1 MRKGDSM
8 DMLNAAVGAVN
19 NFLWTYIIIVV
30 LVGSGLYFT
39 LSTGVVQL
47 RALPEMV
54 RLLAGDL
61 GRRPSG
67 RKAISSFQ
75 AFCVSTASRVG
86 VGNIAGVA
94 IAIVTGGP
102 GAVFWMWVIAFIGT
116 ATGFVESTL
125 AQIYKIPR
133 GHGLFHGGPAYYIQ
147 NALGQPAV
155 AKLFAILISVTFG
168 LIYVSVQANT
178 IALSMEK
185 AFGID
190 TWVMGGILAALSAA
204 FIFGGIHRIASFTT
218 LLVPFMAG
226 LYLLIA
232 LVIVVMHIDAV
243 PGMFALILH
252 DAFSPQAAVGGG
264 IGTVILTGI
273 RRGLFSNE
281 AGEGS
286 IPNAAATANVTH
298 PAKQGLV
305 QAFGVY
311 VDTWVVCSATA
322 FIVLLTGQYRIG
334 DDSVTG
340 IALAQDSLASVFGGG
355 ASALLAVLIFL
366 FAFSSVV
373 GNYYYGEINIHF
385 FGKNTKTA
393 LFLYRL
399 AVVAMVFFGCIAALG
414 LVWNLADLFMA
425 MICLTNLY
433 AILRLAPYA
442 RMALRDYLA
451 QRAAGKNPVF
461 DPAVLPD
468 RRGIEAWSGE
478 EFHAEKH

>member
-1 MRKGDSM
+1 M
-8 DMLNAAVGAVN
+8 DFFNAMVGSIN
-19 NFLWTYIIIVV
+19 DFLWTYIIIVV
-30 LVGSGLYFT
+30 LVGCGLWFT
-39 LSTGVVQL
+39 VSTGFVQL

-94 IAIVTGGP
+94 IAIVAGGP

-155 AKLFAILISVTFG
+155 AKLFAVLISVTFG

-185 AFGID
+185 AFGIN
-190 TWVMGGILAALSAA
+190 TWLMGAVLAVLAGAV
-204 FIFGGIHRIASFTT
+204 IFGGIQRVATLSA
-218 LLVPFMAG
+218 LLVPIMAG
-226 LYLLIA
+226 IYLLIA
-232 LVIVVMHIDAV
+232 LITIVLHIDQV
-243 PGMFALILH
+243 PAMFALILH

-264 IGTVILTGI
+264 IGTAILTGI

-298 PAKQGLV
+298 PVKQGLV

-311 VDTWVVCSATA
+311 VDTWIVCSATA
-322 FIVLLTGQYRIG
+322 FIVLLTGQYTIG
-334 DDSVTG
+334 GDTTG
-340 IALAQDSLASVFGGG
+340 IALAQDSLASVFGPW
-355 ASALLAVLIFL
+355 ASSLLAVLIFL

-385 FGKNTKTA
+385 FGENAGKA
-393 LFLYRL
+393 LFIYRL
-399 AVVAMVFFGCIAALG
+399 GVVVMVFFGCIAALN

-425 MICLTNLY
+425 LICLTNLY
-433 AILRLAPYA
+433 AIARLAPLA
-442 RMALRDYLA
+442 RIALRDYFE
-451 QRAAGKNPVF
+451 QKAAGKNPVF
-461 DPAVLPD
+461 DPSIMPD
-468 RRGIEAWSGE
+468 QHGITAWSE
-478 EFHAEKH
+478 DQFHAQRH

>member
-1 MRKGDSM
+1 MAFF
-8 DMLNAAVGAVN
+8 NAV
-19 NFLWTYIIIVV
+19 
-30 LVGSGLYFT
+30 VGS
-39 LSTGVVQL
+39 
-47 RALPEMV
+47 
-54 RLLAGDL
+54 
-61 GRRPSG
+61 
-67 RKAISSFQ
+67 
-75 AFCVSTASRVG
+75 
-86 VGNIAGVA
+86 
-94 IAIVTGGP
+94 IVTGGP

-155 AKLFAILISVTFG
+155 AKLFAVLISVTFG

-190 TWVMGGILAALSAA
+190 TWIMGAVLAVLSAA
-204 FIFGGIHRIASFTT
+204 FIFGGISRIASFTT

-232 LVIVVMHIDAV
+232 LVVIVIHIDAV
-243 PGMFALILH
+243 PGMFTLIFH

-264 IGTVILTGI
+264 IGTAVLTGI

-298 PAKQGLV
+298 PVKQGLV

-311 VDTWVVCSATA
+311 VDTWLVCSATA

-355 ASALLAVLIFL
+355 AAALLAVLIFL
-366 FAFSSVV
+366 FAFSSVI

-385 FGKNTKTA
+385 FGRHTGTA

-399 AVVAMVFFGCIAALG
+399 AVVAMVFFGCIAALN

-433 AILRLAPYA
+433 AIARLAPYA
-442 RMALRDYLA
+442 RAALTDYFA
-451 QRAAGKNPVF
+451 QKAAGRNPIF
-461 DPAVLPD
+461 DPSILPA
-468 RRGIEAWSGE
+468 RRGIYAWAGE
-478 EFHAEKH
+478 EFKPEKH

>member
-1 MRKGDSM
+1 MDFLNSM
-8 DMLNAAVGAVN
+8 VGTIN
-19 NFLWTYIIIVV
+19 DFLWTYIIIVV
-30 LVGSGLYFT
+30 LVGCGLWFT
-39 LSTGVVQL
+39 ISTGLVQL
-47 RALPEMV
+47 RMLPEMV

-155 AKLFAILISVTFG
+155 AKLFAVLISVTFG

-185 AFGID
+185 AFAID
-190 TWVMGGILAALSAA
+190 TWVVGGVLAVLAGAV
-204 FIFGGIHRIASFTT
+204 IFGGIQRVATFSA
-218 LLVPFMAG
+218 LLVPIMAG
-226 LYLLIA
+226 IYLLIA
-232 LVIVVMHIDAV
+232 LITIVLHIDQV
-243 PGMFALILH
+243 PAMFTLILH

-264 IGTVILTGI
+264 IGTAILTGI

-298 PAKQGLV
+298 PVKQGLV

-311 VDTWVVCSATA
+311 VDTWIVCSATA
-322 FIVLLTGQYRIG
+322 FIVLLTGQYTIG
-334 DDSVTG
+334 GDTTG
-340 IALAQDSLASVFGGG
+340 IALAQDSLASVFGPW
-355 ASALLAVLIFL
+355 ASSLLAVLIFL

-385 FGKNTKTA
+385 FGENTGKA
-393 LFLYRL
+393 LFIYRL
-399 AVVAMVFFGCIAALG
+399 GVVAMVFFGCIAALN

-433 AILRLAPYA
+433 AIARLAPLA
-442 RMALRDYLA
+442 RLALTDYLT
-451 QRAAGKNPVF
+451 QKAAGKNPVF
-461 DPAVLPD
+461 DPSIMPD
-468 RRGIEAWSGE
+468 QRGIAGWSE
-478 EFHAEKH
+478 DQFHAQRH